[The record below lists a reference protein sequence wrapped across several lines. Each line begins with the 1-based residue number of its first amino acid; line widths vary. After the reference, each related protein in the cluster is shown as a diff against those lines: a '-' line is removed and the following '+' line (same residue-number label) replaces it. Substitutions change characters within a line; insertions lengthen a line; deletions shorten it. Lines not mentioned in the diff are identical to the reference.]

1 MKVKVPREYASLPK
15 KQQDKV
21 CEYMKEVA
29 LEEALKSYNRDIA
42 IVLEQFLMMTCI
54 NLHRNW
60 GFGEKRC
67 RMFLAAFRRIFR
79 ENMNYVKKGCQNE
92 MLQKEIE
99 KIFKK
104 NGWPHDMFIDI
115 TGELNPVY
123 KDKCNN
129 EKSLL

>member
-1 MKVKVPREYASLPK
+1 MKARVPREYASLPK

-54 NLHRNW
+54 NLNRNW

-115 TGELNPVY
+115 TGELNPEY
-123 KDKCNN
+123 KEKCKNG
-129 EKSLL
+129 